1 MSGAF
6 TRRHKN
12 AVYVALLAASFAV
25 ALLASWTA
33 LGAQID
39 NDAYD
44 WMFRLYKPQPWTPQS
59 ILLAID
65 EPSLS
70 AFGGM
75 RGIRVPL
82 ADALERITAASPK
95 AVAIDVILSDEGEAA
110 PDARLESALRGTPN
124 LVLSCDLLPDGSWE
138 DPLPRFARWAAGI
151 GHVHAAPDVLDS
163 MSRAIP
169 LEKASARVRRWAL
182 ALEAFRVSRRAVILE
197 SPDDL
202 QVGDVV
208 IPTRRADGRLMR
220 VRYIPPDLPPIPRIS
235 VRQLDADPGLAARF
249 SGKVVFVGV
258 TAQTAMR
265 DRLMTPVSYEQMMP
279 GVEIH
284 ANAFETMNQGLF
296 LTDAPAW
303 LEVLL
308 SALFVVAAGF
318 TIARIPGWQANV
330 LAAVILLA
338 AHVTPYAFFTHRI
351 VFSFAAPV
359 SAAWLSIVVASA
371 WEHLV
376 VRRDLRKAEADRA
389 RYRQTI
395 HFVTHEMRTPLTAIQ
410 GSSELMSR
418 YALSEDKRKQIA
430 EMINSESKRLGRM
443 INMFLNV
450 ERLSAGQIEI
460 KRELF
465 ALSELAAICVERARP
480 LAERKQIRI
489 TMEAVPE
496 DSMAGD
502 RELMEYALYNLLTN
516 AVKYSPQATEVT
528 VSGRREGARFRI
540 SVRDQGI
547 GMDQKEV
554 HKIFQKFYRTKKA
567 EESGEVG
574 TGIGLSIVQEI
585 ITQHG
590 GTIEVTSRPGEG
602 SCFTLVLPAA
612 AAANVAEQH

>member
-1 MSGAF
+1 M
-6 TRRHKN
+6 
-12 AVYVALLAASFAV
+12 
-25 ALLASWTA
+25 
-33 LGAQID
+33 
-39 NDAYD
+39 
-44 WMFRLYKPQPWTPQS
+44 
-59 ILLAID
+59 
-65 EPSLS
+65 
-70 AFGGM
+70 
-75 RGIRVPL
+75 
-82 ADALERITAASPK
+82 
-95 AVAIDVILSDEGEAA
+95 
-110 PDARLESALRGTPN
+110 
-124 LVLSCDLLPDGSWE
+124 
-138 DPLPRFARWAAGI
+138 
-151 GHVHAAPDVLDS
+151 
-163 MSRAIP
+163 
-169 LEKASARVRRWAL
+169 
-182 ALEAFRVSRRAVILE
+182 
-197 SPDDL
+197 
-202 QVGDVV
+202 
-208 IPTRRADGRLMR
+208 
-220 VRYIPPDLPPIPRIS
+220 PPIPRIS
-235 VRQLDADPGLAARF
+235 VKQLDADPAQAARF
-249 SGKVVFVGV
+249 SNKVVFVGV

-284 ANAFETMNQGLF
+284 ANAFETMAQRLF

-308 SALFVVAAGF
+308 SALFVTAVGF
-318 TIARIPGWQANV
+318 TFRLFSGWTSNV
-330 LAAVILLA
+330 LAAAILVA
-338 AHVTPYAFFTHRI
+338 AHLTPYAFFTHRI

-359 SAAWLSIVVASA
+359 SAAWLSIVTAAA
-371 WEHLV
+371 WQHLV
-376 VRRDLRKAEADRA
+376 VRRNLRKAEADRA

-410 GSSELMSR
+410 GSSELISR

-450 ERLSAGQIEI
+450 ERLSAGQMEL

-465 ALSELAAICVERARP
+465 SLTDLATICVERARP

-489 TMEAVPE
+489 TMEAVPA
-496 DSMAGD
+496 DSMTGD

-516 AVKYSPQATEVT
+516 AVKYSPQSTDVT
-528 VSGRREGARFRI
+528 VSGRRDGGRLRI
-540 SVRDQGI
+540 SVKDQGI

-554 HKIFQKFYRTKKA
+554 HKIFQKFYRTKRA

-602 SCFTLVLPAA
+602 SCFTLVMPAA